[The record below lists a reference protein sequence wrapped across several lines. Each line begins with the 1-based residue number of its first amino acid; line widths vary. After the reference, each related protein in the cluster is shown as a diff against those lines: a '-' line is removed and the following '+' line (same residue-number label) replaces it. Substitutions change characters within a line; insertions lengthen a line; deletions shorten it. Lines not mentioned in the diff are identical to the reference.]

1 MKLSELLG
9 PEPSS
14 YSMPKEAKFSLT
26 CFASERSGGLGD
38 ETPVAEGVLRASPI
52 AEGVLREPSAVASAR
67 QGVHSLEPGS
77 VQHKEDDLPN
87 SRSVQP
93 ESSRPEAA
101 CTVSPEAV
109 HSLAPASVQRQPERT
124 ASPEQTEADPFDLP
138 LPQGKS
144 SRMESDPAFHSVRSE
159 VGSPFLDI
167 GLTLRVRGPGPDV
180 VSGAFYLLRSL
191 ADQVKV
197 VRPPD
202 VTERS
207 GQYRPG
213 ELLTKTMIKESDD
226 AQVSGPRTTFNG
238 PEASDDATAEAEDA
252 DCTSVV
258 DGSAEAATPRNDAEE
273 TTSDEES
280 EDDDDDQDSSGSSRP
295 TTPGPIDDQDVNI
308 GSRGHN
314 LRLCKPCAFWN
325 TKGCKDGVDCKFC
338 HLCEP
343 GEKKRRKKEKSAYI
357 RNISRWRQGPAPAN
371 EV

>member
-1 MKLSELLG
+1 MSNDVALVYLQQLLN
-9 PEPSS
+9 
-14 YSMPKEAKFSLT
+14 
-26 CFASERSGGLGD
+26 C
-38 ETPVAEGVLRASPI
+38 I
-52 AEGVLREPSAVASAR
+52 
-67 QGVHSLEPGS
+67 
-77 VQHKEDDLPN
+77 
-87 SRSVQP
+87 
-93 ESSRPEAA
+93 SSRKDTDDDVVVAA
-101 CTVSPEAV
+101 AV
-109 HSLAPASVQRQPERT
+109 VDAGNFSY
-124 ASPEQTEADPFDLP
+124 
-138 LPQGKS
+138 
-144 SRMESDPAFHSVRSE
+144 
-159 VGSPFLDI
+159 
-167 GLTLRVRGPGPDV
+167 GPDV

-343 GEKKRRKKEKSAYI
+343 GEKKRRKKAFTCQVEY
-357 RNISRWRQGPAPAN
+357 WL
-371 EV
+371 